1 MLTAVSNAERK
12 ITSMWPAERARDL
25 ERRILALARRPTL
38 RFTFH
43 HTIGEKMPYFPE
55 QLEAELASL
64 SGGQFQYVPTSEG
77 LATCDVVII
86 SAHGENLKDAVWSAR
101 QSAPDALVAL

>member
-1 MLTAVSNAERK
+1 
-12 ITSMWPAERARDL
+12 MWPAERAREL
-25 ERRILALARRPTL
+25 ERKLLALAGKATL

-64 SGGQFQYVPTSEG
+64 SGGEFQFVPP
-77 LATCDVVII
+77 APQFK
-86 SAHGENLKDAVWSAR
+86 ANLPVFRPMPS
-101 QSAPDALVAL
+101 P

>member
-1 MLTAVSNAERK
+1 MG
-12 ITSMWPAERARDL
+12 MWPAERAREL
-25 ERRILALARRPTL
+25 ERKILALASRPTF

-64 SGGQFQYVPTSEG
+64 GGDEAFVEKLSGEELEELLTE
-77 LATCDVVII
+77 
-86 SAHGENLKDAVWSAR
+86 
-101 QSAPDALVAL
+101 